1 MALTRSQGALRP
13 TVLPP
18 DEQPIPP
25 AAAAVAVD
33 AGRDQLGRLR
43 SSEAARA
50 LAKLPRRGAFLPRN
64 IACDP
69 RFTPHNRRRLEW
81 VAGRRTELVELTGHV
96 SRGVGAMLAS
106 AAWLY
111 AGGELCAELAAEKCD
126 PELFKIAASLTSTAR
141 QHDLA
146 AWELATREAQARTAS
161 GGPSAHAAA
170 AASLEDGNAQ
180 ATPVSAARSLVSSN
194 VSASDDR
201 DASARRVGATRG
213 NDARSDARRADEA
226 HEDSDAT

>member
-1 MALTRSQGALRP
+1 MALSRSHGALRP
-13 TVLPP
+13 AVLPP

-25 AAAAVAVD
+25 AGAAVAID

-64 IACDP
+64 VACNP
-69 RFTPHNRRRLEW
+69 RFKPHNQRRLEW
-81 VAGRRTELVELTGHV
+81 VAGRRTELAELTGHV

-126 PELFKIAASLTSTAR
+126 PEMFKIAASLTSTAR

-146 AWELATREAQARTAS
+146 AWELATREAHARTSS
-161 GGPSAHAAA
+161 GGPSAHDAA
-170 AASLEDGNAQ
+170 AASLGEEGNA
-180 ATPVSAARSLVSSN
+180 AKVI
-194 VSASDDR
+194 ASDGR
-201 DASARRVGATRG
+201 TRGATTMRASDEQDAPVRHVEAGSG
-213 NDARSDARRADEA
+213 NTPSTENDHAQ
-226 HEDSDAT
+226 